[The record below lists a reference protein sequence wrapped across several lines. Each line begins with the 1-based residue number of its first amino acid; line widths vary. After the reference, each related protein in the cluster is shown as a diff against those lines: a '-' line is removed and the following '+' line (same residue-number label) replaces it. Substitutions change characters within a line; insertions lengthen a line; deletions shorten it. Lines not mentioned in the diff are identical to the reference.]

1 MAPEGEFR
9 ANVRGLAM
17 HRILLRT
24 AVVLAAVVLSLAF
37 AACGDDG
44 GADSE
49 LLSAA
54 AAAEQATAVPATN
67 VAAPAAVVPT
77 GGGTA
82 TLAPSP
88 VPATAS
94 APARAPVAGAAQ
106 TDTLDPYAVV
116 EAYETVLGN
125 IYQTLLPSIVQIR
138 TAARV
143 MTPQSG
149 RSPFGFRGQQA
160 PEDFVQ
166 QGEGSGFVWDSE
178 GHVVTNNHVIAGAD
192 LVTVIFADGT
202 EIVAEVVGGDSDADL
217 AVVRID
223 LPRDRLAPVEL
234 GDSDEVRVGQTAVAF
249 GSPFGQ
255 EYTLTS
261 GIISALG
268 RTILGGTGN
277 FTNPQ
282 IIQTD
287 AALNPGNSGGPLL
300 DARGRVIGIN
310 TQIVSQGGGSVGIG
324 FAVPINT
331 AKRVVPA
338 LIADGEY
345 KYAFVGIFGASVRP
359 AIAEAMGLSR
369 DVQGVLVV
377 DAIDGGPA
385 QAAGLRGGDTR
396 AQVQGVPLLLG
407 GDIIVSLDGFSLRSM
422 DDLVTYTAENKRP
435 GDPLRLEVLRDGQR
449 IVIDLTLGERP
460 AAE

>member
-1 MAPEGEFR
+1 
-9 ANVRGLAM
+9 M
-17 HRILLRT
+17 HRRLLRS
-24 AVVLAAVVLSLAF
+24 AVLLALVVLSLAF

-49 LLSAA
+49 LPSAA

-67 VAAPAAVVPT
+67 VAAPAAVVRT
-77 GGGTA
+77 GGGAA

-94 APARAPVAGAAQ
+94 AATRAPIAGAAQ
-106 TDTLDPYAVV
+106 TGALDPYAVV

-202 EIVAEVVGGDSDADL
+202 EIVAEVVGADSDADL

-324 FAVPINT
+324 IGIGFAVPINT

-345 KYAFVGIFGASVRP
+345 KYAFVGIFGATVRP
-359 AIAEAMGLSR
+359 AIADAMGPISGCTGR
-369 DVQGVLVV
+369 
-377 DAIDGGPA
+377 P
-385 QAAGLRGGDTR
+385 RGR
-396 AQVQGVPLLLG
+396 
-407 GDIIVSLDGFSLRSM
+407 RH
-422 DDLVTYTAENKRP
+422 
-435 GDPLRLEVLRDGQR
+435 
-449 IVIDLTLGERP
+449 
-460 AAE
+460 

>member
-1 MAPEGEFR
+1 MATEGESR

-17 HRILLRT
+17 HRRLLRS
-24 AVVLAAVVLSLAF
+24 AVVVAVVVLSLAF

-49 LLSAA
+49 LPSAA
-54 AAAEQATAVPATN
+54 AAAEQATTVPATN
-67 VAAPAAVVPT
+67 VAAAAVVRT
-77 GGGTA
+77 GGGAA

-88 VPATAS
+88 VSATAS
-94 APARAPVAGAAQ
+94 APARAFTAGAAQ
-106 TDTLDPYAVV
+106 TDALDPYALV

-202 EIVAEVVGGDSDADL
+202 EIVAEVVGADSDADL

-345 KYAFVGIFGASVRP
+345 KYAFVGIFGATVRP
-359 AIAEAMGLSR
+359 AIADAMGLSQ

-422 DDLVTYTAENKRP
+422 EDLVTYTAENKRP

-449 IVIDLTLGERP
+449 IVVDLTLGERP